1 MISLKSLFGYI
12 LVSILWGCSNP
23 FIKHGQALQNRSN
36 SQDLDEDPQKKT
48 NKGLFGSIKNMIQ
61 NKTVLIPFIVNQS
74 GSLVFYVLLSSEPV
88 SVASPV
94 VNSLT
99 FVVTAVTSYV
109 LFNEVV
115 RYPSMLII
123 GSVLILLGT
132 SLCMLT

>member
-12 LVSILWGCSNP
+12 LVSVLWGCSNP
-23 FIKHGQALQNRSN
+23 FIKHGQVLQNRSIL
-36 SQDLDEDPQKKT
+36 LDEDPQKKT
-48 NKGLFGSIKNMIQ
+48 NKGLFSSIKNMIQ
-61 NKTVLIPFIVNQS
+61 NKTILIPFIVNQS
-74 GSLVFYVLLSSEPV
+74 GSLVFYMLLSSEPV

-123 GSVLILLGT
+123 GSVLILVGT
-132 SLCMLT
+132 SLCMLN